1 MFVVKF
7 QGVYNF
13 ALANSY
19 SNFLVHAVSSYTD
32 CVFLLYCVKVCM
44 VSKQANNQATITI
57 HSAVNDMS
65 ILVVAQW

>member
-13 ALANSY
+13 AFANSY

-32 CVFLLYCVKVCM
+32 CVYCVKVCM

-65 ILVVAQW
+65 ILVVAKW